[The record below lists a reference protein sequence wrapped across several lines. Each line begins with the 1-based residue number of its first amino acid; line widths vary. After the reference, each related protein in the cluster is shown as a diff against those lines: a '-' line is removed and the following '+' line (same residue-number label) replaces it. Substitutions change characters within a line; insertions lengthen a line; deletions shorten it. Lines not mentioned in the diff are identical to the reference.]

1 MISNKTG
8 RKLKV
13 ETNYIKDKCRLLADL
28 DKIPQVIINLFRN
41 ALQYTTLTFI
51 KSLHFL
57 YSLFK
62 ISDYIK
68 PESKNLEK

>member
-1 MISNKTG
+1 LISNKTG

-13 ETNYIKDKCRLLADL
+13 ETNYIEDKCRLLADL
-28 DKIPQVIINLFRN
+28 DKIPQVVSNLLRN

-51 KSLHFL
+51 KSLHSL

-68 PESKNLEK
+68 PESKDLEK